1 LGFNEQWF
9 DTKKTLLEKDKKNTI
24 EKQLSNST

>member
-1 LGFNEQWF
+1 MGSTQKRL
-9 DTKKTLLEKDKKNTI
+9 LLEKDKKNTI

>member
-1 LGFNEQWF
+1 MN
-9 DTKKTLLEKDKKNTI
+9 KKKRFLLEKDKKNTI